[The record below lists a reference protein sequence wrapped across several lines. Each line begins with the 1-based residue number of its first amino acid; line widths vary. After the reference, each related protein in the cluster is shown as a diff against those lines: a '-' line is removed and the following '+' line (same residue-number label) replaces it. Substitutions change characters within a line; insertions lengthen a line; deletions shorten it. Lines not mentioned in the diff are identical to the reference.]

1 MARRRRRR
9 RARKDALLRGA
20 GRALARSPRRRCSR
34 ALLVRLVRPLLSGGE
49 RSHLLLLLL
58 HSESFPFA
66 EKDPRFLF
74 SPILLSRIKLVDPVI
89 FIVPRSALL
98 SV

>member
-1 MARRRRRR
+1 MARRRR
-9 RARKDALLRGA
+9 ARQGALLRGA

-49 RSHLLLLLL
+49 RSHLLLLL

-66 EKDPRFLF
+66 EKAPRFLF

>member
-1 MARRRRRR
+1 MARRRR
-9 RARKDALLRGA
+9 ARQGALLRGA

-49 RSHLLLLLL
+49 RSHLLLL

-66 EKDPRFLF
+66 EKAPRFLF